1 MLQVFEAVHLKFRHS
16 AWNFTPGRT
25 SAPKAKN
32 KLWALW
38 QCSIQFIL
46 PAHGASHIINI
57 SINPLLT
64 SLSFCSLP
72 LNLNATPPHY
82 HSPKPTEG
90 SRNGTMKRAIT
101 RVQFWIVLYYMWV
114 QFIVDYLLTP
124 RVFLQVLW
132 FLPFTD
138 KTNMSKFQFYR
149 WPTWKPP
156 KGDVVSSLNI
166 SFSCLFITTRIVEL
180 NFKSDYL

>member
-1 MLQVFEAVHLKFRHS
+1 MLDARSSFYACLCTETKSRSTNSQRKERGQYPAILTEQTWSLKDLLYGFRGKFFLRDIAGSHEWARQHHLDHLGS
-16 AWNFTPGRT
+16 QSLGW
-25 SAPKAKN
+25 
-32 KLWALW
+32 
-38 QCSIQFIL
+38 IQFIL

-124 RVFLQVLW
+124 RVFLQVL
-132 FLPFTD
+132 
-138 KTNMSKFQFYR
+138 
-149 WPTWKPP
+149 
-156 KGDVVSSLNI
+156 
-166 SFSCLFITTRIVEL
+166 
-180 NFKSDYL
+180 